1 MAAIRLIWNPNPASQ
16 LVHSYR
22 VWEQV
27 DGGAWNVVATV
38 NEPTVLREVIGG
50 LRKWKVQALN
60 FVGDSPESEVLDGP
74 GLPTAPDGL
83 ALILE

>member
-1 MAAIRLIWNPNPASQ
+1 MTNLVLSWNPNPASQ

-27 DGGAWNVVATV
+27 DNGFWNVIATV
-38 NEPTVLREVIGG
+38 AGTTTVITASGG
-50 LRKWKVQALN
+50 VRKYKVQALN
-60 FVGDSPESEVLDGP
+60 FVGDSPESEVLEGP

-83 ALILE
+83 TLEIE